1 MSSSGTDLTELG
13 CWEDRTL
20 CAVVTENTLIWITSF
35 TLSHREKLCSVLV
48 LRYHSVHKKIIM
60 KITTQIDFCVVLPIA
75 LTLSHVIDTG
85 LYLLDLAVNS
95 ISTGSTAV
103 SKAEMAADF
112 STQRALLKA
121 YVVGHGPALTE
132 AVAHRLGFLVLVV
145 CWGFV
150 FVGDGFYFLFALP
163 PVKVTRRSASRPS
176 QEALCARRAP
186 CSQHQLFLKWR
197 PALAGHAQSRES
209 SG

>member
-1 MSSSGTDLTELG
+1 MLGFSSTLPF
-13 CWEDRTL
+13 CAQEDNNENYYSNRLL
-20 CAVVTENTLIWITSF
+20 CG
-35 TLSHREKLCSVLV
+35 VL
-48 LRYHSVHKKIIM
+48 
-60 KITTQIDFCVVLPIA
+60 IA

-103 SKAEMAADF
+103 SKAEMAAGF

-163 PVKVTRRSASRPS
+163 PLQVTRKSASRPS
-176 QEALCARRAP
+176 QEALCARRTP